1 MKFGQVK
8 PVYPLFMMCFY
19 RVMARL
25 MVLWLMLAL
34 SSVVMS
40 SNIGSTRE
48 EITHNSDGGYSKI
61 LIAIDESVVEDRQL
75 LTEIQV

>member
-1 MKFGQVK
+1 
-8 PVYPLFMMCFY
+8 
-19 RVMARL
+19 MARL

-48 EITHNSDGGYSKI
+48 EITHNSDGGYSNI